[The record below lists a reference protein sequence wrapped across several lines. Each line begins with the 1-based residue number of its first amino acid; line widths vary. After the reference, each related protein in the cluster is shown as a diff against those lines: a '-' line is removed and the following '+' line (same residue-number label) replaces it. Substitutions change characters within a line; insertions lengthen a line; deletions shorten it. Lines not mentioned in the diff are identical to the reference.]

1 MSIKPPRWA
10 IITLVFSILVLF
22 AFYNLF
28 YIARVWPNTYF
39 GGINL
44 AGEKEAEVRDLVS
57 ETLAQVNSESVV
69 LEIDDQKIE
78 IKKGDL
84 GVKFDQ
90 EATVER
96 IMRLGRNGNLRD
108 DLATR
113 IKAPFNNEQT
123 SPVYDIDF
131 ALLVKSFDNNL
142 SLYEKKAK
150 SATIGFVDGRAT
162 IIPEEE
168 GRAIDRLDL
177 VKNLKAN
184 LDSNKSGPIK
194 VVTFNDQPKVNSE
207 GAKAV
212 LGKVEDLTKTRIA
225 LKFGF
230 DSWILDQ
237 EEMLD
242 FLQFYPEG
250 QRDGYVAKVNLLGP
264 LSVTSITLFDSP
276 DPKLSVSLDGDE
288 IGDFIETIARTIDRK
303 TVDATLKFEG
313 GRVLE
318 FTPAADGQELDR
330 QKTRMLLESYVSGE
344 RQTENDKTITINLPV
359 EVTRAKIASS
369 EINTLGIRELIG
381 RGISYFSGSITNRIH
396 NIGLG
401 TSRISGT
408 LVKPGETFSFN
419 GIVGEVSA
427 ATGFRQA
434 YVISS
439 GRTVLDDGGGICQVS
454 STVFRAAL
462 NSGLPIVARTAHAY
476 RVGYYEQRGF
486 KPGFDATVWA
496 PAVDF
501 KFKNDTDRHILIQA
515 TIDYATSKL
524 QVDIYGTGDS
534 RKVIVSEPV
543 LSNQSPPLPD
553 KYQDDPTLPKGV
565 VKQVDFAAPGA
576 TSVFTRKVHK
586 GNDLVIDETFRS
598 NYRPWQA
605 IFLVGKG

>member
-78 IKKGDL
+78 IKKSDL
-84 GVKFDQ
+84 GIKFDQ